1 VAGEADRA
9 VFQVTATSAVTSQ
22 IHTTVVATEG
32 YRRVLLIRV
41 KSHKPGSTEPDLHSQ
56 LESLFDQVWRS
67 EADWRLWDR
76 VDAAV
81 LIETLR
87 AKRARTLPD
96 EKAA

>member
-1 VAGEADRA
+1 MVAKGPTAR
-9 VFQVTATSAVTSQ
+9 VFV
-22 IHTTVVATEG
+22 
-32 YRRVLLIRV
+32 IRV
-41 KSHKPGSTEPDLHSQ
+41 KSKPSSTDPDLHSQ

-81 LIETLR
+81 MIETLR
-87 AKRARTLPD
+87 AKRAGSLPD